1 MFRDGDSNVETCTT
15 WSGAAAE
22 LVLFAVALDVVTAP
36 VVLATVAVV
45 EAGEELAVTVTIFS
59 VTVFVPLDP
68 QPATSSPTAANP
80 ANAPIALVTIESLYA
95 DQPTGRFN
103 T

>member
-1 MFRDGDSNVETCTT
+1 LQSSKR
-15 WSGAAAE
+15 A
-22 LVLFAVALDVVTAP
+22 
-36 VVLATVAVV
+36 
-45 EAGEELAVTVTIFS
+45 TIFS